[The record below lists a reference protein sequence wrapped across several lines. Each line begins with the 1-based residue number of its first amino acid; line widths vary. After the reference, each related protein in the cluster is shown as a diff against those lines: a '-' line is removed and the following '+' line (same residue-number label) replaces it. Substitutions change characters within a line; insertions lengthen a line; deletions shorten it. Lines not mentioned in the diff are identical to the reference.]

1 MDRGPEYDAPE
12 IKESKPE
19 VCMDCAHFEEW
30 PALGRDWG
38 RCPKQA
44 EALNTMRTAPY
55 DAAQVVLSGYSP
67 RCPLAEWSDRALEEA
82 AEAIVDGEVQAME
95 RARSFAPHQMPG
107 VAA

>member
-12 IKESKPE
+12 IVGSKPE

-44 EALNTMRTAPY
+44 KPESLGDFLLNAMKLQAPT
-55 DAAQVVLSGYSP
+55 
-67 RCPLAEWSDRALEEA
+67 EE
-82 AEAIVDGEVQAME
+82 E
-95 RARSFAPHQMPG
+95 S
-107 VAA
+107 